1 MALIDKFKQISEF
14 EFRCNPFGEMRVP
27 AVIYS
32 SASLLDDMEDKVF
45 EQLVNTACL
54 PGVVRAVYAM
64 PDAHSGYG
72 FPIGGVAAVDPDLGG
87 VISAGGV
94 GFDIACGVRTLTT
107 GLGAD
112 EVLAVQ
118 DTLADRLFAAVPSGV
133 GSTSSVH
140 LSEPELDDMLSG
152 GAAWA
157 VNAGFGVRDDLIH
170 LEEHGRMVGARPDFV
185 SGAAKKRQRNEM
197 GTLGSGNHYLEVQV
211 VDQVY
216 DDEAAAALGI
226 REGEVLVSIH
236 CGSRGLGHQV
246 ATEYSR
252 AMRKALPS
260 FGITLPDPELACA
273 PIRSELGRKYLGA
286 MRGGINCAMANRQ
299 IITQFVRQVFDM
311 TFTAHNGLP
320 LVYEVCH
327 NTCRE
332 EMHRVNGAEKQLFVH
347 RKGATRA
354 FPPGHPELD
363 ESIRDLGQPVLI
375 GGSMGSS
382 SHILAGV
389 PGTMERGFASTSH
402 GAGRSMSRAQAR
414 KKFKGRDVLDS
425 LKYGGTFI
433 RSGSFRGIA
442 EEAPGAYKDIDSVI
456 RSVEGAGLARRV
468 ARVRPVISVK
478 G

>member
-1 MALIDKFKQISEF
+1 MRLIDRFQQISEF
-14 EFRCNPFGEMRVP
+14 EFRCTPFGDMRVP
-27 AVIYS
+27 AVIYG
-32 SASLLDDMEDKVF
+32 AAPLVRDMEDKVF
-45 EQLVNTACL
+45 VQLVNTACL

-94 GFDIACGVRTLTT
+94 GFDIACGVRTLST
-107 GLGAD
+107 GLTAD

-118 DTLADRLFAAVPSGV
+118 ETLADRLFAAVPSGV

-140 LSEPELDDMLSG
+140 LSPRDLDDMLLG

-157 VNAGFGVRDDLIH
+157 VAAGFGTREDLVH
-170 LEEHGRMVGARPDFV
+170 LEEHGRMAGARPELV
-185 SGAAKKRQRNEM
+185 SEAAKKRQRNEM

-211 VDQVY
+211 VEEVFDPT
-216 DDEAAAALGI
+216 AAAALGV
-226 REGEVLVSIH
+226 RRGEVLVSIH

-246 ATEYSR
+246 ATDYSK
-252 AMRKALPS
+252 AMRKGMHG

-299 IITQFVRQVFDM
+299 IITQFVRQVFDL
-311 TFTAHNGLP
+311 TFAEHNGLP

-332 EMHRVNGAEKQLFVH
+332 ELHRVNGAVKSVFVH

-354 FPPGHPELD
+354 FPPGHPDLD
-363 ESIRDLGQPVLI
+363 ESVRDLGQPVLI
-375 GGSMGSS
+375 GGSMGSGS
-382 SHILAGV
+382 YILIGV
-389 PGTMERGFASTSH
+389 EGAMERGFASASH
-402 GAGRSMSRAQAR
+402 GAGRTMSRSQAR
-414 KKFKGRDVLDS
+414 KRFTGRDVLNS
-425 LKYGGTFI
+425 LKYDGIFI
-433 RSGSFRGIA
+433 RSASYRGIA
-442 EEAPGAYKDIDSVI
+442 EEAPGAYKDIESVI